1 MLVMLSMVIMVPPLV
16 VTPKKDWDRGYVW
29 EARRGAA
36 VTNSIEKLVVVAL
49 GRVGETGFKW
59 HSPSRQDGPIFFEGG
74 GGVEG
79 GGGGTERERNHQ
91 SDCWVVSARHIYLI

>member
-1 MLVMLSMVIMVPPLV
+1 MSMVIMVPPLV
-16 VTPKKDWDRGYVW
+16 VIPKKDWNRGVISYVW

-74 GGVEG
+74 GRGWEEEVERG
-79 GGGGTERERNHQ
+79 RGIT
-91 SDCWVVSARHIYLI
+91 SLIVGWFLLTTYI

>member
-1 MLVMLSMVIMVPPLV
+1 M
-16 VTPKKDWDRGYVW
+16 
-29 EARRGAA
+29 
-36 VTNSIEKLVVVAL
+36 VAL

-91 SDCWVVSARHIYLI
+91 SDCWVISARHIYLI